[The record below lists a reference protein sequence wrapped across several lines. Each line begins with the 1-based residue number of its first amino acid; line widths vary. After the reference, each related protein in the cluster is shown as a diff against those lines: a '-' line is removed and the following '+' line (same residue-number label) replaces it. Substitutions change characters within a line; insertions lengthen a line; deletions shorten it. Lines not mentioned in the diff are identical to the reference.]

1 MSDMA
6 LDYVPR
12 KITVSEYHRMAEVG
26 ILAADERVE
35 LLDGTLVTRSPIGRP
50 HRMVHALIVEYL
62 NLALGERAIVQ
73 GMSSVQL
80 GEYSEPQPD
89 ILVLPRKLDEFVKRE
104 PDPTEVYAVIEIADS
119 SLRKDIG
126 IKRRLYGDFQ
136 VADYF
141 VVDVQARVLLR
152 FTAPFDT
159 WDAQPERLGVD
170 DTFRLRSL
178 PEIELAAKRFLPPLP
193 KADAD

>member
-1 MSDMA
+1 MA

-12 KITVSEYHRMAEVG
+12 KITVSEYHRMAAVG
-26 ILAADERVE
+26 ILADGERVE
-35 LLDGTLVTRSPIGRP
+35 LLDGTLVTMSPIGRS

-73 GMSSVQL
+73 GMSSLQL

-89 ILVLPRKLDEFVKRE
+89 ILVLPRKLDEFVLRE
-104 PDPTEVYAVIEIADS
+104 PDPTEVHTVIEIADF

-126 IKRRLYGDFQ
+126 IKRRLYGDFH

-141 VVDVQARVLLR
+141 VVDVQARILLR
-152 FTAPFDT
+152 FTAPVAT
-159 WDAQPERLGVD
+159 WDAQPQRLGVD

-178 PEIELAAKRFLPPLP
+178 PDIELAAKRFLPPLP
-193 KADAD
+193 KVDAD

>member
-12 KITVSEYHRMAEVG
+12 KITVSEYHRMAAVG
-26 ILAADERVE
+26 ILADDERVE
-35 LLDGTLVTRSPIGRP
+35 LLDGTLVTMSPIGRS

-62 NLALGERAIVQ
+62 ILALGERAIVQ

-80 GEYSEPQPD
+80 GDYSEPQPD
-89 ILVLPRKLDEFVKRE
+89 ILVLPRNLDEFVLRE
-104 PDPTEVYAVIEIADS
+104 PDPTEVHAVIEIADS

-126 IKRRLYGDFQ
+126 IKRRLYGDFH

-152 FTAPFDT
+152 FTAPVAT

-178 PEIELAAKRFLPPLP
+178 PDIELAAKRFLPPLP
-193 KADAD
+193 KVDAD